1 MHFIWLKA
9 IANFEIKNF
18 KNSAFVEYRICRV
31 LFGLSSSLS
40 LLTATLQKHFNQ
52 YNAIDPE
59 FVENVLQSIYVH
71 DCIFGT
77 QNTEETK
84 VLVEKSKTCLAKGGC
99 SLHKFKSISIES
111 EEHTFSKF

>member
-52 YNAIDPE
+52 YNAMDPE

-71 DCIFGT
+71 DCIL
-77 QNTEETK
+77 NTK
-84 VLVEKSKTCLAKGGC
+84 HRRNQSVIWK
-99 SLHKFKSISIES
+99 I
-111 EEHTFSKF
+111 